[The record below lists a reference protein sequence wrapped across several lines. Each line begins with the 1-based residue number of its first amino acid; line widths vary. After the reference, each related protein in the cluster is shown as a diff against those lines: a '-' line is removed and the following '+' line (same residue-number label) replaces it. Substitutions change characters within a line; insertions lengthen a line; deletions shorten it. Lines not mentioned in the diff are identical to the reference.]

1 MSALLQTMQERK
13 QELLSALLEHL
24 QISLIALFFAVL
36 IAVPLGILLTRRER
50 IAEWVIGTSAVM
62 QTIPSLALLGL
73 LIPLVGIGKVP
84 AIIALVIYALLPI
97 LRNTYT
103 GIRKL
108 DPSLIEAARAMGMNG
123 WRRLWKVEIP
133 LAWPF
138 IMAGIRTAMVLI
150 VGTATLA
157 ALIGGGGLGKFILL
171 GIDRND
177 YALILLG
184 AIPAALLALFFDGV
198 LRIIEHVRFS
208 PRRTVIT
215 IVAVAVITIAPFLWS
230 TQKKDIIIAGK
241 IGSEP
246 EILIQMYK
254 QLIEQDT
261 DLKVETRPGF
271 GKTSFVFEALKSGE
285 IDIYPEFTGTALS
298 TFVKEEP
305 KSTDRQ
311 EVYEQA
317 RNGLEQKYNM
327 KLLKPMKYNNTYALA
342 VPKQIAEQYNIKT
355 ISDLKNV
362 SSQMKAGFTLEFADR
377 EDGYKGIQKLYN
389 IQFPNLKTMEPKLRY
404 SAVQSGD
411 VNVIDAYSTD
421 SELQQY
427 GLQVLEDDRG
437 LFPPYQGAPLLREET
452 LKKYPEIEKSL
463 NKLAGKI
470 TDEEMRK
477 MNYEVNVEGKAAEN
491 VAHEFLQKEG
501 LLK

>member
-1 MSALLQTMQERK
+1 MQERK

-73 LIPLVGIGKVP
+73 LIPLFGIGKVP
-84 AIIALVIYALLPI
+84 AIIALAIYALLPI

-317 RNGLEQKYNM
+317 RNGMEQKYNM

>member
-317 RNGLEQKYNM
+317 RNGMEQKYNM

-362 SSQMKAGFTLEFADR
+362 FSQMKAGFTLEFADR